1 MIFYKRQLEFVTAL
15 FLLLFGIWFSN
26 PLWKIF
32 EMSSI
37 YHLMEQIAP
46 ETVWGYMMILVG
58 ATQMGFLFTKF
69 LLVRAIISVF
79 VIMVLLVIT
88 IMFFVSDYRG
98 GLAIATFVYTIC
110 AHLSYNE
117 LLWQMKRAKNV
128 G

>member
-1 MIFYKRQLEFVTAL
+1 
-15 FLLLFGIWFSN
+15 
-26 PLWKIF
+26 
-32 EMSSI
+32 
-37 YHLMEQIAP
+37 MEQIAP